1 MAKNPNMRVSQG
13 YQKNQAKKV
22 MADLD
27 VPDIDIK
34 KTKQTG
40 ITIIICAVILMV
52 SLTLA
57 FKVWGALI
65 ALIITAATAGYFI
78 HDIGTKQKKIINA
91 YKTLGMTKEEYITS
105 FEKAEI
111 SETQKKMMIDLWD
124 KVPEPEKVIQ
134 QKGRPQ
140 QVNQSKQNK
149 KKKKYT
155 KKKKK

>member
-1 MAKNPNMRVSQG
+1 MRVSQG

-27 VPDIDIK
+27 VPDIDPK

-40 ITIIICAVILMV
+40 IIIIVCAVISMIA
-52 SLTLA
+52 LTIA

-65 ALIITAATAGYFI
+65 ALAITIVVGGYFAY
-78 HDIGTKQKKIINA
+78 DLSNKQKKVINA
-91 YKTLGMTKEEYITS
+91 YKTLGMTKEEYISS
-105 FEKAEI
+105 FQKADIGEA
-111 SETQKKMMIDLWD
+111 QKKAMIALWD
-124 KVPEPEKVIQ
+124 KVPEPEKIIQ

-149 KKKKYT
+149 KKRKY
-155 KKKKK
+155 KKKK